1 MSKRRRALIETFESR
16 IMYSAVL
23 SGAEQQVA
31 DTGAAVQHGGSELVF
46 IDARVPDVQSLL
58 DDLAAHPA
66 ACRSGCRGGGGRCR
80 SGRHR
85 RHRFDPCRA

>member
-16 IMYSAVL
+16 IMYSADPGPLGLAAAVL

-58 DDLAAHPA
+58 DDLAAQQRA
-66 ACRSGCRGGGGRCR
+66 GR
-80 SGRHR
+80 
-85 RHRFDPCRA
+85 A